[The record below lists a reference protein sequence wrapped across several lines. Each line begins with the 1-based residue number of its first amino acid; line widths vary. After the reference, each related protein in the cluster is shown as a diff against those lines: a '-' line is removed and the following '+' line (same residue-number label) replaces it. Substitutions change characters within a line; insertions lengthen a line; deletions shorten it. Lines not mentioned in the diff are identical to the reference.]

1 MSETKENLF
10 DGIQIMSPGE
20 LESSI
25 SGEVSDDSTTETT
38 EETPEL
44 VVAPVKDTTGDL
56 GDDSPEPEIVSP
68 KEELENKKVND
79 APTAVS
85 EDKKE
90 AFYKAMM
97 KEFID
102 EGIIAAPES
111 EEELEGSL
119 DKLKELMKGTLE
131 KSFKGM
137 TDQWKNNFSG
147 AKKKF
152 LEIEDSFSEADQAIQ
167 AAQDLEFF
175 DNVTNDSIKEDTNLQ
190 KNLYYRY
197 LKSKNFSDEDA
208 IEQIEDADAIGKLEE
223 KALKAVPQ
231 LKKQATGYVEQA
243 KQAKA
248 AEEQQWEKQRE
259 ESYNNL
265 MSSIDSKEAFIDGL
279 KLNKVTREKLKANIT
294 KPVYTDDNGKGY
306 TSLMYKQMRNP
317 TEFEMLINYYDSMG
331 LFDLDKQGS
340 FKPNISKIKNV
351 AKTQAVSEIDKVIA
365 STNERGVGRNTSVE
379 SSQKAQG
386 ILDLLER
393 GMGKTRK
400 K

>member
-85 EDKKE
+85 ENKKE

-175 DNVTNDSIKEDTNLQ
+175 DNVTSDSIKEDTNLQ

-208 IEQIEDADAIGKLEE
+208 VEQIEDADAIGKLEE

-279 KLNKVTREKLKANIT
+279 KLNKITREKLKANIT
-294 KPVYTDDNGKGY
+294 NPVYTDDNGKGY

-365 STNERGVGRNTSVE
+365 STNERGVGRNTSIE

>member
-279 KLNKVTREKLKANIT
+279 KLNKITREKLKANIT

>member
-259 ESYNNL
+259 
-265 MSSIDSKEAFIDGL
+265 
-279 KLNKVTREKLKANIT
+279 VTREKLKANIT